1 MDYDC
6 CAIGAS
12 LRVSLVITTYNW
24 REALAVVLASALG
37 QTRLPDEIIVAD
49 DGSSDGTG
57 ELVREI
63 AKQAA
68 VPVHHSWQED
78 KGFRAARSRNRAIAS
93 ATGDYVILID
103 GDIILDRHFV
113 ADHLAA
119 ARQGFFVQGG
129 RVLLDERKTGEGLAH
144 REMNL
149 SFFASGLANRKNTL
163 RSKLL
168 SRFFSCEAYGLGGI
182 KTCNFAFF
190 RSDALAVNGFDE
202 DFEGWGRED
211 SDFAARLLNYGI
223 RRLNLRFQAVA
234 FHLYHPV
241 QSRGRLQSNDA
252 ILARTVANHL
262 IWCVNGVQKSKI
274 ES

>member
-1 MDYDC
+1 MS
-6 CAIGAS
+6 GARPNM
-12 LRVSLVITTYNW
+12 RVSLIVTTYNW
-24 REALAVVLASALG
+24 KEALAVVLASAFA

-57 ELVREI
+57 DLVRKV
-63 AKQAA
+63 AKQAT
-68 VPVHHSWQED
+68 VLVHHSWQED
-78 KGFRAARSRNRAIAS
+78 KGFRVARSRNRAIAT

-113 ADHLAA
+113 EDHLAA
-119 ARQGFFVQGG
+119 ARQGFFIQGG

-144 REMNL
+144 REMTL
-149 SFFASGLANRKNTL
+149 SFFASGLANRKNIL

-168 SRFFSCEAYGLGGI
+168 SRFFSCETYGLGGI

-190 RSDALAVNGFDE
+190 RSDALVVNGFDE

-241 QSRGRLQSNDA
+241 QSRERLVLNDVK
-252 ILARTVANHL
+252 LAETISAGKVQ
-262 IWCVNGVQKSKI
+262 CVNGIRQLK
-274 ES
+274 